1 MALSAVPADRPVRFT
16 SGAIEG
22 YVIREGDKVRGLSAM
37 CTHMACVLNWSIL
50 RTQFECPCHG
60 ATFELSGR
68 ASEEYEAK
76 GLRRLPAL
84 RTRVEG
90 GQVQVYAV

>member
-1 MALSAVPADRPVRFT
+1 VRFN

-22 YVIREGDKVRGLSAM
+22 YLIRDGDNVRALSAI
-37 CTHMACVLNWSIL
+37 CTHMGCILNWSTI

-76 GLRRLPAL
+76 GLRRLPSL
-84 RTRVEG
+84 KVRVEN
-90 GQVQVYAV
+90 GQVQVYSV